1 MSSIKYTIRK
11 ATLSDKPTLL
21 QFEQGVIDAERP
33 CDPTL
38 TCENTIYYD
47 IDEMIRAP
55 HIELLVAE
63 VNGRL
68 AGCGYARIESS
79 KQYLQHRQ
87 HAYLGFMYVTPEHR
101 GKGINQKIMEALKDW
116 SVGQGVH
123 ELRLEVYVQNESAI
137 KAYEKIGFVRHMY
150 EMRKSAL

>member
-1 MSSIKYTIRK
+1 MSSIKYTIRQ
-11 ATLSDKPTLL
+11 ATPSDKPILL
-21 QFEQGVIDAERP
+21 QFEQGVIEAERP
-33 CDPTL
+33 YDPTL
-38 TCENTIYYD
+38 TRENTIYYD

-63 VNGRL
+63 VNGKL

-101 GKGINQKIMEALKDW
+101 GKGINQKIIEALKDW
-116 SVGQGVH
+116 AVGQGVH

>member
-1 MSSIKYTIRK
+1 MNDLIIRQ
-11 ATLSDKPTLL
+11 ATPSDKPILL
-21 QFEQGVIDAERP
+21 QFEQGVIEAERP

-38 TCENTIYYD
+38 KRDDTLYYD

-63 VNGRL
+63 VNGKL

>member
-1 MSSIKYTIRK
+1 MNDLIIRQ
-11 ATLSDKPTLL
+11 ATPSDKPTLL
-21 QFEQGVIDAERP
+21 HFEQGVIEAERP

-38 TCENTIYYD
+38 KLDETLYYD
-47 IDEMIRAP
+47 LDEMIRAP

-63 VNGRL
+63 MNGKL
-68 AGCGYARIESS
+68 AACGYARIESS
-79 KQYLQHRQ
+79 KHYLQHRQ

-116 SVGQGVH
+116 AVGQGVH

-137 KAYEKIGFVRHMY
+137 RAYEKIGFVRHMY

>member
-1 MSSIKYTIRK
+1 MDPIKIRK
-11 ATLSDKPTLL
+11 ATPSDKPILL
-21 QFEQGVIDAERP
+21 QFEQGVIEAERP
-33 CDPTL
+33 YDPTL
-38 TCENTIYYD
+38 TRENTIYYD

-63 VNGRL
+63 VNGKL

-137 KAYEKIGFVRHMY
+137 KAYEKIGFIRHMY

>member
-1 MSSIKYTIRK
+1 MNDLIIRK
-11 ATLSDKPTLL
+11 ATPSDKPILL
-21 QFEQGVIDAERP
+21 QFEQGVIEAERP
-33 CDPTL
+33 YDPTL
-38 TCENTIYYD
+38 TRENTIYYD

>member
-1 MSSIKYTIRK
+1 MNDLIIRQ
-11 ATLSDKPTLL
+11 ATPSDKPILL
-21 QFEQGVIDAERP
+21 QFEQGVIEAERP
-33 CDPTL
+33 YDPTL
-38 TCENTIYYD
+38 TRENTIYYD

-63 VNGRL
+63 VNGKL

-79 KQYLQHRQ
+79 KLYLQHRQ

-123 ELRLEVYVQNESAI
+123 ELRLEVYVQNELAI
-137 KAYEKIGFVRHMY
+137 KAYEKVGFIRHMY

>member
-1 MSSIKYTIRK
+1 MDPIKIRK
-11 ATLSDKPTLL
+11 ATPSDKPTLL
-21 QFEQGVIDAERP
+21 RFEQGVIEAERP

-38 TCENTIYYD
+38 KRDDTLYYD

-63 VNGRL
+63 VNGKL